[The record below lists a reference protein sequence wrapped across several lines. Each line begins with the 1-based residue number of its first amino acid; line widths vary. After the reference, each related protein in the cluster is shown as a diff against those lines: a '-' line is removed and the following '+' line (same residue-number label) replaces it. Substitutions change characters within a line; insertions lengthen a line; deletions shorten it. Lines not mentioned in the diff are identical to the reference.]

1 MRHLGYT
8 ALALA
13 LLWQWDFLASRTTDG
28 NPMKYLTS
36 RFALLLAT
44 IPALTVA
51 APAPPEDSAI
61 ITNVSIIDGT
71 GAAARTGAVRIADG
85 RIVAVGDLA
94 PGKLEIVIDG
104 GGRTLAPGFID
115 THSHHDH
122 DLPKS
127 ADMIAAT
134 SQGVTTIIVGQDG
147 TSRSPLSEF
156 YSTLEKTPTA
166 VNIGSYSG
174 HNTLRAKGMAAARR
188 PATAEEIARMSKLL
202 EQDMAAGAFGLST
215 GLLYETGNFSTPA
228 EVMALAKVSARLG
241 GRYISHIRN
250 EGFELL
256 PSLQEVIE
264 IGRQTGAPVQVSHL
278 KVGVKKLW
286 GTSDKVLK
294 LLDDARASGVDI
306 TADIYPYT
314 YWQSTMRV
322 LFPNKEYDDRKGL
335 AFMFKESTPADG
347 LYFAMYAPDPSIVG
361 KTVAQ
366 VSKERGSDPVTVYLE
381 LMQKALEYEKVHS
394 VPAPQVESVIG
405 MSMREDDVTRML
417 AWEHANIC
425 SDGMSIGHPRGHGA
439 FTRVLG
445 HYVREKQ
452 VMTLEKAVHKMSGL
466 AAKHMG
472 ITDRGAIV
480 PGAHADLVLFDPATV
495 SDRSTLQNPTALS
508 AGIEKVWVNGK
519 LVYQERRS
527 TGTRPGQ
534 VVRAGV
540 ATEVAK

>member
-1 MRHLGYT
+1 
-8 ALALA
+8 
-13 LLWQWDFLASRTTDG
+13 
-28 NPMKYLTS
+28 
-36 RFALLLAT
+36 
-44 IPALTVA
+44 
-51 APAPPEDSAI
+51 
-61 ITNVSIIDGT
+61 
-71 GAAARTGAVRIADG
+71 
-85 RIVAVGDLA
+85 
-94 PGKLEIVIDG
+94 
-104 GGRTLAPGFID
+104 
-115 THSHHDH
+115 
-122 DLPKS
+122 
-127 ADMIAAT
+127 
-134 SQGVTTIIVGQDG
+134 
-147 TSRSPLSEF
+147 
-156 YSTLEKTPTA
+156 
-166 VNIGSYSG
+166 
-174 HNTLRAKGMAAARR
+174 
-188 PATAEEIARMSKLL
+188 
-202 EQDMAAGAFGLST
+202 
-215 GLLYETGNFSTPA
+215 
-228 EVMALAKVSARLG
+228 
-241 GRYISHIRN
+241 
-250 EGFELL
+250 
-256 PSLQEVIE
+256 
-264 IGRQTGAPVQVSHL
+264 
-278 KVGVKKLW
+278 
-286 GTSDKVLK
+286 
-294 LLDDARASGVDI
+294 
-306 TADIYPYT
+306 
-314 YWQSTMRV
+314 
-322 LFPNKEYDDRKGL
+322 
-335 AFMFKESTPADG
+335 
-347 LYFAMYAPDPSIVG
+347 MYAPDPSIVG